1 MRYALLLL
9 SALALPCQ
17 AQWLNLDPW
26 TREDTYR
33 QTAVAVLQVVDW
45 GQTRY
50 IAKHS
55 EFHEVNPLIGKH
67 PSIGRVNNYFAISI
81 PANIAISALVPSKYR
96 ALWQTGRLMVQVS
109 LVSYNKGVGI
119 GIDF

>member
-1 MRYALLLL
+1 MRAALLLL
-9 SALALPCQ
+9 AALALPCK
-17 AQWLNLDPW
+17 AEDW
-26 TREDTYR
+26 TREDSYR
-33 QTAVAVLQVVDW
+33 QAAIAVLQVVDW

-50 IAKHS
+50 IAKHP

-81 PANIAISALVPSKYR
+81 PANAAISALIPSKYR
-96 ALWQTGRLMVQVS
+96 TLWQTGRLMVQVS

-119 GIDF
+119 GMEF